1 MQTRDQGLDTS
12 GMKACKRGGLLALMT
27 AALRLLRRSRSGPV
41 NRLQHLDAHGLK
53 DIGLETHNAG
63 HIAPAREHA
72 FRLLM
77 IRGSQ

>member
-1 MQTRDQGLDTS
+1 MIQFMHCPTLSGL
-12 GMKACKRGGLLALMT
+12 GERFHT
-27 AALRLLRRSRSGPV
+27 ATA
-41 NRLQHLDAHGLK
+41 